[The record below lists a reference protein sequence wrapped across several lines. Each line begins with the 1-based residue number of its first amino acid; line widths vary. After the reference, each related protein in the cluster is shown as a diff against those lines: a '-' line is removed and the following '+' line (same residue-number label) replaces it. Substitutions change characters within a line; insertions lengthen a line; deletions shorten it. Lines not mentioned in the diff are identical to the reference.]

1 MKEMGFYLCAGRSA
15 LREAARREIKNL
27 QWSRVLETTAG
38 YSLELSTYLHRIRF
52 DGSVRPDLATLRA
65 IHRAH
70 QYAIPFENL
79 DVLLRRPVVLDPEAS
94 YEKIVRRRRGGW
106 CYEMN
111 GVMGWALK
119 EIGFEAMRISAGV
132 MRALAGDAQLGNHLC
147 LLVRLDQPYLVD
159 VGFGGSLAEPLPLS
173 ASQREDR
180 PYRLGLSE
188 VGDSYWRFTEIAH
201 GDGDAFSFDFRAA
214 PADEALLA
222 RKCRFLQTDQASP
235 FVQNLVIQRRTA
247 DTHLS
252 LRGRVLSTIHS
263 TRVDRKLLNSADELV
278 ATLRDKFDLD
288 TPEAATLWP
297 SICARHEA
305 LFAGTSPVT

>member
-1 MKEMGFYLCAGRSA
+1 M
-15 LREAARREIKNL
+15 
-27 QWSRVLETTAG
+27 
-38 YSLELSTYLHRIRF
+38 ELSAYLHRIRL
-52 DGSVRPDLATLRA
+52 DVSVKPDLATLKA

-79 DVLLRRPVVLDPEAS
+79 DVLLRRPLALEPEAN
-94 YEKIVRRRRGGW
+94 YDKIVCRRRGGW

-119 EIGFEAMRISAGV
+119 EIGFDVMRMSAGV
-132 MRALAGDAQLGNHLC
+132 MRERAGDAQLGNHLC

-159 VGFGGSLAEPLPLS
+159 VGFGGSLAEPLPLR
-173 ASQREDR
+173 ASEREDR

-188 VGDSYWRFTEIAH
+188 LGDSYWRFSETAH
-201 GDGDAFSFDFRAA
+201 GDDGAFSFDFCAV

-222 RKCRFLQTDQASP
+222 RKCLFLQTDPASP
-235 FVQNLVIQRRTA
+235 FIQNLVVQRRTT

-252 LRGRVLSTIHS
+252 LRGRVLAAIHAGH
-263 TRVDRKLLNSADELV
+263 VEKKLLISANELV
-278 ATLRDKFDLD
+278 VALRDNFDLD
-288 TPEAATLWP
+288 IPEAATLWP

-305 LFAGTSPVT
+305 LFAGASAQTD

>member
-1 MKEMGFYLCAGRSA
+1 
-15 LREAARREIKNL
+15 
-27 QWSRVLETTAG
+27 
-38 YSLELSTYLHRIRF
+38 LELSAYLHRIRF
-52 DGSVRPDLATLRA
+52 EGSVRPDFATLTA

-79 DVLLRRPVVLDPEAS
+79 DVQLRRPVVMDLEAN
-94 YEKIVRRRRGGW
+94 YDKIVCRRRGGW

-119 EIGFEAMRISAGV
+119 EIGFEAMRIGAGV
-132 MRALAGDAQLGNHLC
+132 MRVRAGDAQLGNHLC

-159 VGFGGSLAEPLPLS
+159 VGFGGSLAEPLPLK
-173 ASQREDR
+173 ASEREDH
-180 PYRLGLSE
+180 PYRVGLSE
-188 VGDSYWRFTEIAH
+188 LGEGYWRFAETAR
-201 GDGDAFSFDFRAA
+201 GDGDPFSFDFRVA
-214 PADEALLA
+214 PADEMLLA
-222 RKCRFLQTDQASP
+222 RKCRFLQTDPASP
-235 FVQNLVIQRRTA
+235 FIQNLVVQRRTA

-252 LRGRVLSTIHS
+252 LRGRVLATIHA
-263 TRVDRKLLNSADELV
+263 TRIDKKLLGSADELV

-305 LFAGTSPVT
+305 LFAGTAEQVS

>member
-1 MKEMGFYLCAGRSA
+1 
-15 LREAARREIKNL
+15 
-27 QWSRVLETTAG
+27 
-38 YSLELSTYLHRIRF
+38 LELSAYLRRIRF

-79 DVLLRRPVVLDPEAS
+79 DVLLHRPVDLDLEAN
-94 YEKIVRRRRGGW
+94 YDKIVCQRRGGW

-119 EIGFEAMRISAGV
+119 EIGFEVMRMGAGV
-132 MRALAGDAQLGNHLC
+132 MRVRSGDAQLGNHLC
-147 LLVRLDQPYLVD
+147 LLVCLDQPYLVD
-159 VGFGGSLAEPLPLS
+159 VGFGGSLAEPLPLG
-173 ASQREDR
+173 ASDREDR

-188 VGDSYWRFTEIAH
+188 LSDGYWRFSEIAH
-201 GDGDAFSFDFRAA
+201 GDGEAFSFDFRVA

-222 RKCRFLQTDQASP
+222 RKCQFLQTDPASP
-235 FVQNLVIQRRTA
+235 FIQNLVVQRRTA

-252 LRGRVLSTIHS
+252 LRGRVLAVIHA
-263 TRVDRKLLNSADELV
+263 TRVDKKLLNSKDELV
-278 ATLRDKFDLD
+278 ATLRDNFDLD

-305 LFAGTSPVT
+305 LFAGISEQGT